1 MDFDQTLEYLLSL
14 GNEVAA
20 MKLGLESISKLLEAI
35 GNPQKNYLK
44 VQVAGTNGKGSV
56 CAFLNSICVTA
67 GIRVG
72 MFTSPHLTSITE
84 RVQIDGV
91 PLSEDDFARYATKV
105 RAVAEGLVAN
115 GTIESIPT
123 FFEHVTAIALL
134 AFSKAEVE
142 LAILETGLGGRLDA
156 TTAAD
161 AEVVAFTRIDLDHQE
176 YLGETIEEIAAE
188 KAAIIRDGFVD
199 VVIGAQTREALDVIL
214 DRCRKYNITPAN
226 EIFGPWKVIQVDA
239 DHVRVETTLY
249 VFPDVVLGLKGTHQI
264 ENSETAIN
272 IFGAFIYCHGKDFDE
287 SDVRAGLEST
297 RHPGRLEFQ
306 GRYLFDGAHN
316 VGGAKALRAYLDEF
330 IDKPI
335 TMIFGAMRDKDVNE
349 IAEILFPA
357 ARTLVIT
364 EPNNERSASA
374 DELEAIANRHAVGT
388 DIIKTTS
395 VAEALA
401 KAKAASKKRGLILIT
416 GSLYLVGE
424 ARRLLAEMQDLKFE
438 NSNLR

>member
-1 MDFDQTLEYLLSL
+1 
-14 GNEVAA
+14 
-20 MKLGLESISKLLEAI
+20 
-35 GNPQKNYLK
+35 
-44 VQVAGTNGKGSV
+44 
-56 CAFLNSICVTA
+56 
-67 GIRVG
+67 
-72 MFTSPHLTSITE
+72 MF
-84 RVQIDGV
+84 
-91 PLSEDDFARYATKV
+91 
-105 RAVAEGLVAN
+105 
-115 GTIESIPT
+115 
-123 FFEHVTAIALL
+123 
-134 AFSKAEVE
+134 
-142 LAILETGLGGRLDA
+142 
-156 TTAAD
+156 
-161 AEVVAFTRIDLDHQE
+161 
-176 YLGETIEEIAAE
+176 
-188 KAAIIRDGFVD
+188 
-199 VVIGAQTREALDVIL
+199 
-214 DRCRKYNITPAN
+214 NITPAN
-226 EIFGPWKVIQVDA
+226 EIFGPWKVIPVDA